1 MPDKLNRQGRQMTLR
16 ESEGCI
22 VPLKL
27 EDQSSGSKP
36 GNAGAGK
43 APKPVRVSIGT
54 LSGLRAGHR
63 VISGE
68 HATGVEPAGAGGEP
82 DALTAHVR
90 FWEGPVVNWTWIDL
104 VTPPEETGGQQGTQ
118 TVS

>member
-1 MPDKLNRQGRQMTLR
+1 MGK
-16 ESEGCI
+16 SEGCI
-22 VPLKL
+22 VPQKP
-27 EDQSSGSKP
+27 EDQSGGTKP
-36 GNAGAGK
+36 GNAGEGK
-43 APKPVRVSIGT
+43 AAER
-54 LSGLRAGHR
+54 LSQVGQGIARTQRRIRDDNRTSCRTQRLALRECSR
-63 VISGE
+63 
-68 HATGVEPAGAGGEP
+68 GEP